1 MALGEHDLRPPL
13 LRNKETRNL
22 LPSLNWQ
29 KHWSQEPDSVRSNR
43 TGSTASTL
51 SPTGEAS
58 GSNPVKSGF
67 ESQRVYA
74 LLAQRRG
81 SWLKPGPV
89 RVRIPGSARYDDHHV
104 LRPTTVSL
112 ALAARSWTHAG
123 TKPGC
128 RAARQPT

>member
-81 SWLKPGPV
+81 SWLNPAQSGFESLEAHAMMITMFFAP
-89 RVRIPGSARYDDHHV
+89 
-104 LRPTTVSL
+104 RP
-112 ALAARSWTHAG
+112 
-123 TKPGC
+123 
-128 RAARQPT
+128 